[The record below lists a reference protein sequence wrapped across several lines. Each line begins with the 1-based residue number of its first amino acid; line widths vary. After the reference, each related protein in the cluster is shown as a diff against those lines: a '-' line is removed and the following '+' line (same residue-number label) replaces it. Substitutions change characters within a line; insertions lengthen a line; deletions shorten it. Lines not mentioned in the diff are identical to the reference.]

1 MGSRTQVG
9 YAKTSH
15 GFNLTLLMTTNEPLP
30 WPGPQFTHLAQQEM
44 VAHPGA
50 KHTDD
55 LDSYLMTDERRGA
68 MLGTGPQTHTREGGM
83 ER

>member
-1 MGSRTQVG
+1 MQADYVK
-9 YAKTSH
+9 ALH
-15 GFNLTLLMTTNEPLP
+15 GFNPTLLVTTSESLH

-55 LDSYLMTDERRGA
+55 LDSYLLTEERRGA
-68 MLGTGPQTHTREGGM
+68 MPGTGPQIHTGEGGM